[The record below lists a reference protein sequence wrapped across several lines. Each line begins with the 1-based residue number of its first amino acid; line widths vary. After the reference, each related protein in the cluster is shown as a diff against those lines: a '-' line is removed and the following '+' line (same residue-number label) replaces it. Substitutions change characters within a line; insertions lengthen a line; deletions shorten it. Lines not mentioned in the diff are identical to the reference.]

1 MRPLALAL
9 LVLAALAYAEAVVAV
24 YLDGAI
30 DGTAVSLVQKALAD
44 AEARGAP
51 LVVVLN
57 TYGGYL
63 APMDKIVEML
73 INARKLQSTP
83 TCPPA
88 PRRSRRG
95 PS

>member
-1 MRPLALAL
+1 VRPLALAL
-9 LVLAALAYAEAVVAV
+9 LAVAAQAYAEAAVAV

-51 LVVVLN
+51 LVVDLN

-63 APMDKIVEML
+63 APWTK
-73 INARKLQSTP
+73 
-83 TCPPA
+83 
-88 PRRSRRG
+88 
-95 PS
+95 

>member
-1 MRPLALAL
+1 VPTPISWRGGAREAIAL
-9 LVLAALAYAEAVVAV
+9 LAVVAV
-24 YLDGAI
+24 YLDGTI
-30 DGTAVSLVQKALAD
+30 NGTAVSLVQRALAD

-73 INARKLQSTP
+73 INAKTP
-83 TCPPA
+83 VYAYVPPA
-88 PRRSRRG
+88 LRPSRQR